1 MTTTGSVHT
10 GSVHSEGA
18 DIVYDYQGTGP
29 LLLMISGGGG
39 DAERYALISAIL
51 AEEYTTVSYDRR
63 GNSRSTGDATV
74 DLDMAQQAR
83 DAVAVI
89 RAMGRDDAYVFGNS
103 GGANIALQ
111 LAADHPEIIRGL
123 AAHEGPTLSL
133 LPDADTWLAF
143 INRVHGTFAAH
154 GAAAAFKLFATEL
167 AGFDTTPQ
175 QARVAAGEM
184 PPNGEFFMAREYLPI
199 GSYIPDL
206 ETIRRN
212 QVPMVTAAGRDS
224 ADAYYARTARLQAE
238 RLRCP
243 YIDFPG
249 NHLGFIFEAE
259 TFAATLRSAL
269 HDLTP
274 GAPFPTSDENL
285 DGSHRS

>member
-1 MTTTGSVHT
+1 
-10 GSVHSEGA
+10 
-18 DIVYDYQGTGP
+18 
-29 LLLMISGGGG
+29 
-39 DAERYALISAIL
+39 
-51 AEEYTTVSYDRR
+51 
-63 GNSRSTGDATV
+63 
-74 DLDMAQQAR
+74 MAQQAR